1 MASVYIHN
9 IFLKKNTLH
18 IIFFKQKKLQNTDK
32 FLHITIFYT
41 QNLLDTIRFFKIK
54 NRETFLYIIRKG
66 IAVPKLELDAKAKKN
81 DFVFFK
87 GFLKGKIP
95 SAEMEKICC
104 QITVAALMQLFHYY
118 DPIVKN
124 NRIYACSHGTK

>member
-66 IAVPKLELDAKAKKN
+66 IAVPKLELDPKPKKKR
-81 DFVFFK
+81 FCFF
-87 GFLKGKIP
+87 
-95 SAEMEKICC
+95 
-104 QITVAALMQLFHYY
+104 
-118 DPIVKN
+118 
-124 NRIYACSHGTK
+124 